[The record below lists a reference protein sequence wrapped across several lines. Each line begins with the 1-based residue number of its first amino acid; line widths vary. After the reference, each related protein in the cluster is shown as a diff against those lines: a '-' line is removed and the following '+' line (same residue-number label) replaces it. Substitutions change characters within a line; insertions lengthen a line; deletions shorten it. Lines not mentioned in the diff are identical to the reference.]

1 MLNATKARVAQAI
14 KVLIPLGL
22 IQSRPQFGG
31 YSLSSGG
38 AMFALVAEG
47 ELYLRATHENE
58 AMMKQLAMRQ
68 FIYPKRGIE
77 ISLRYFQVDE
87 ALWQQPQRLIELA
100 NDSIAGMHS
109 EQAQKKNNPARL
121 KDLPN
126 ISLSMERLLW
136 QVGVKSFDEL
146 RSQGAINTYVK
157 LTLINKKAGLNM
169 LFALEGAIL
178 GYHQTVLPD
187 ASRHELI
194 NWFNLQRQEGQ
205 V

>member
-1 MLNATKARVAQAI
+1 MLNATKARVEQAI
-14 KVLIPLGL
+14 NTLAPLG
-22 IQSRPQFGG
+22 IVQSRPQFGG

-38 AMFALVAEG
+38 AMFALIAEG
-47 ELYLRATHENE
+47 ELYLRATVENE
-58 AMMKQLAMRQ
+58 VMMKQLEMRQ

-100 NDSIAGMHS
+100 NDAIKGMQS
-109 EQAQKKNNPARL
+109 EKAAKKNSPSRL

-126 ISLSMERLLW
+126 INLSMERLLW
-136 QVGVKSFDEL
+136 QVGVKTFDDL

-157 LTLINKKAGLNM
+157 LASANRRGGIST

-187 ASRHELI
+187 ASRHQLTQ
-194 NWFNLQRQEGQ
+194 WFNEQCREA
-205 V
+205 